1 MSVQTQIDRLASA
14 KAAIKTAIEGK
25 GVTVPDATLLD
36 GMAALIESIEAG
48 GGLPTGLSKAAFGTV
63 TLSNGASSIKITHGL
78 GVAPNFVVL
87 FGTSG
92 TPGGS
97 FHMITTYVLYKSSSS
112 ITYKYASGYNSSN
125 DLSIGGIYD
134 AVSTSSVL
142 TDTTCTFLRSPYYAG
157 TTSQGARFSTSLYRW
172 IAGVYA

>member
-48 GGLPTGLSKAAFGTV
+48 GGASGFSAIATGTV
-63 TLSNGASSIKITHGL
+63 TPTTNPSSLTVSHGLGQTPDVTVVFSANSAPPTNGMLTSVVLSNGRYFNL
-78 GVAPNFVVL
+78 GSA
-87 FGTSG
+87 
-92 TPGGS
+92 
-97 FHMITTYVLYKSSSS
+97 SSSS
-112 ITYKYASGYNSSN
+112 YSGWSSMFSSSAVGSSTVRITATVGSSKNSYFAKN
-125 DLSIGGIYD
+125 Y
-134 AVSTSSVL
+134 T
-142 TDTTCTFLRSPYYAG
+142 
-157 TTSQGARFSTSLYRW
+157 YRW

>member
-48 GGLPTGLSKAAFGTV
+48 GSASGFSAIATGTV
-63 TLSNGASSIKITHGL
+63 TPTKNLSLLTVSHGLGQTPDVTVVFSANSAPPTNGMLTSVVLSNGRYFNLGSASSSY
-78 GVAPNFVVL
+78 
-87 FGTSG
+87 SG
-92 TPGGS
+92 W
-97 FHMITTYVLYKSSSS
+97 
-112 ITYKYASGYNSSN
+112 
-125 DLSIGGIYD
+125 
-134 AVSTSSVL
+134 SSV
-142 TDTTCTFLRSPYYAG
+142 
-157 TTSQGARFSTSLYRW
+157 FSLSAVGSSTVRITATVGSSKNSYFANNYTYRW